1 MRVPPSFSS
10 SSRSSPAFFDLDYR
24 SSTLSLALDLRHDTT
39 PPFVLALVC
48 APRVSLFFLPPPPA
62 LAPSLSPFLLLAHN
76 ICVVALLSSVVI
88 IQCCTVLLTNTGIGV
103 ERGLSKGDRHIAD
116 VALARAQCHRGGRSV
131 AARETF
137 LEKVACSCVFSIQQR
152 SCAALNVFSLM
163 PHTINSI

>member
-10 SSRSSPAFFDLDYR
+10 SSRSSPAFFDLDHR

-116 VALARAQCHRGGRSV
+116 VALARSAAEAVVQLPLAKLFQGRSLLV
-131 AARETF
+131 AYLASNSAPALRQTF
-137 LEKVACSCVFSIQQR
+137 IR
-152 SCAALNVFSLM
+152 
-163 PHTINSI
+163 